1 MARTRRPIKYATP
14 RTPKQKAI
22 RITFH
27 VLVWFGAAILYYVG
41 FSLFLDPRVAY
52 DHQHAPGQLRDE
64 YPRLVAR

>member
-41 FSLFLDPRVAY
+41 F
-52 DHQHAPGQLRDE
+52 
-64 YPRLVAR
+64 

>member
-41 FSLFLDPRVAY
+41 FRSSSTRPSNTSSST
-52 DHQHAPGQLRDE
+52 P
-64 YPRLVAR
+64 PIS

>member
-41 FSLFLDPRVAY
+41 FSLFFDTPVELSLI
-52 DHQHAPGQLRDE
+52 HI
-64 YPRLVAR
+64 